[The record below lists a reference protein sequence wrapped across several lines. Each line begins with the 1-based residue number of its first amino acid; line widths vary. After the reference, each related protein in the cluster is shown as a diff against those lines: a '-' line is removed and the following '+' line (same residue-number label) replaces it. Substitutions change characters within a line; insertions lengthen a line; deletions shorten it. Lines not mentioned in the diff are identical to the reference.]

1 MEWNKL
7 ANSTANQVLFHTK
20 TNSRMIHIIRLIL
33 AQAVLNGDV
42 DPLEVQDETDEDET
56 TEEAE
61 DDQGGIRDEL

>member
-1 MEWNKL
+1 
-7 ANSTANQVLFHTK
+7 
-20 TNSRMIHIIRLIL
+20 MIHIIRFIL